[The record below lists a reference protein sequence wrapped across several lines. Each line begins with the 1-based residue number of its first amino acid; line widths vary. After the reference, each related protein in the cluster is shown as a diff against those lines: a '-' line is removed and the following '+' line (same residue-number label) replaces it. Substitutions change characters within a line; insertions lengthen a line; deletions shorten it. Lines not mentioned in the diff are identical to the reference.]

1 MRRLFARLIEAT
13 RHGRADAELAREIEA
28 HRALLED
35 DFRRRG
41 LTPDDARAAAA
52 RALGSAA
59 RARDLHRDA
68 RSFAWLDD
76 LRRDLHYALRTL
88 RRAPGFTIV
97 VVLTLALGIGA
108 NAAIFSV
115 VHTVLI
121 RPLPYT
127 DAAGLVRV
135 WENVPGAE
143 IGNGKG
149 PNRRYAA
156 MDVADLVAVSERSRA
171 VSIAA
176 AFSFARATVTIDGDA
191 TRMDGFGVS
200 AGFFPMLGVAPVIGR
215 TFAPDESIAGRDRV
229 LVLAY
234 DAWQR
239 FGGDARV
246 LGRTVAFTG
255 NSLGVFSGG
264 IVPDVPYTIVGVM
277 PPGFH
282 FPYDNAQF
290 WIPRAPT
297 PSPDGRPIRR
307 ETIARLAGGVTPAAA
322 AAEMDAIRRDAHDT
336 RRRGTEMGTL
346 SPIQPSSISIVGGRP
361 RYELIPVQDEL
372 TASVRPALLVLMAA
386 VGVVLLIACVNV
398 ANLLLARTASRQREI
413 AVRAAIGAGP
423 GRLVRQL
430 ITESLLLAG
439 LGGALGIALAF
450 GGVRLFRVLAT
461 TLGRSDLGLASVF
474 PRLSEVSVD
483 GAALGYA
490 LAVSIATGLV
500 FGLAPALRHARPRHA
515 ALLRDL
521 PASPRST
528 IGGSL
533 VVVEIALATVLLVG
547 AGLLITSFVRLATV
561 DPGFEP
567 AHLLTFQ
574 VLQSTSPRPE
584 DQRAFAEAFVD
595 RLRVVPDVQSAAY
608 ARQLPLVQLQD
619 SLTVTLRR
627 GDVEVTL
634 AGDGADVRFV
644 SRDYLK
650 TMGIPIVAGRGLTE
664 ADGEGRPGVVVINDA
679 LARRSFA
686 GGSPLGQI
694 ILFGPPG
701 HRVPLEIVGVA
712 GNVRQFGLD
721 RAPEPQYFMDIRQVP
736 TDPAFRAP
744 PLFPVGAYY
753 SVRTPADAGAVVAAA
768 RAIARQ
774 LDPHATLADVAT
786 MEQIVSNSITRPRMY
801 AVLVGVF
808 AAVAFALAII
818 GLYGVMAYAV
828 AQRTRELGV
837 RVALGA
843 GHRDVMR
850 LVLRRSLL
858 LTTGGIAIG
867 VAGAAGLARYLESLL
882 FGLRPVDPATFAAV
896 ASAFAAVA
904 MLASYVPARRAA
916 TVDPLVALREE

>member
-1 MRRLFARLIEAT
+1 MRRFFARLIGTA
-13 RHGRADAELAREIEA
+13 RQARADAELEREMAA
-28 HRALLED
+28 HLALLED
-35 DFRRRG
+35 GFRRRG
-41 LTPDDARAAAA
+41 LAAADARAAAQ

-59 RARDLHRDA
+59 YARDLHRDA
-68 RSFAWLDD
+68 RSVACLDD
-76 LRRDLHYALRTL
+76 LGRDLRYALRTL
-88 RRAPGFTIV
+88 RRAPGFTFV
-97 VVLTLALGIGA
+97 VVMTLALGIGA
-108 NAAIFSV
+108 NTAIFSV
-115 VHTVLI
+115 VNSVLI

-127 DAAGLVRV
+127 DSARLVRV

-156 MDVADLVAVSERSRA
+156 MDVADLLAVSERSRA
-171 VSIAA
+171 LANVA
-176 AFSFARATVTIDGDA
+176 AFSFARATITIDGDA

-200 AGFFPMLGVAPVIGR
+200 PGFFPMLGVAPLVGR
-215 TFAPDESIAGRDRV
+215 TFAPEESIAGGDRV

-255 NSLGVFSGG
+255 NSLGWFSDG
-264 IVPDVPYTIVGVM
+264 IVPEVPYTIVGVM

-290 WIPRAPT
+290 WIPRAPAR
-297 PSPDGRPIRR
+297 SPDGRPVRR
-307 ETIARLAGGVTPAAA
+307 ETVARLADGVTPVAA
-322 AAEMDAIRRDAHDT
+322 AAEMAAIRSDV
-336 RRRGTEMGTL
+336 RGASTSM
-346 SPIQPSSISIVGGRP
+346 VGGRP

-372 TASVRPALLVLMAA
+372 TGPVRPALLVLMAA

-439 LGGALGIALAF
+439 LGGVLGIALAF
-450 GGVRLFRVLAT
+450 GGVRLFRLLAT

-483 GAALGYA
+483 AVALGYA
-490 LAVSIATGLV
+490 LAISIATGLV
-500 FGLAPALRHARPRHA
+500 FGLAPGLRHARPRHA

-521 PASPRST
+521 SASPRST

-547 AGLLITSFVRLATV
+547 AGLLITSFVKLSTV

-567 AHLLTFQ
+567 AHVLTFQ

-584 DQRAFAEAFVD
+584 EQRVFAETFVE
-595 RLRVVPDVQSAAY
+595 RLRGVPEVQSAAY
-608 ARQLPLVQLQD
+608 GRQLPLVQLQD

-627 GDVEVTL
+627 GDVDVTL
-634 AGDGADVRFV
+634 AGEGADVRFV

-686 GGSPLGQI
+686 GSTPVGQI
-694 ILFGPPG
+694 ILFGPQG

-736 TDPAFRAP
+736 TDPALRAP

-753 SVRTPADAGAVVAAA
+753 SVRATADAGAIAAAA

-774 LDPHATLADVAT
+774 LDPHATLTDVAT

-801 AVLVGVF
+801 AALVGVF
-808 AAVAFALAII
+808 AAVALALAVI
-818 GLYGVMAYAV
+818 GLYGVMAYSV
-828 AQRTRELGV
+828 AQRTREIGV

-843 GHRDVMR
+843 ERRDVMR

-858 LTTGGIAIG
+858 LTAAGIALG
-867 VAGAAGLARYLESLL
+867 VAFAAGLTRYLESML
-882 FGLRPVDPATFAAV
+882 FGLRPLDAATFAGV
-896 ASAFAAVA
+896 AAMFAAA
-904 MLASYVPARRAA
+904 ATLASYVPARRAA
-916 TVDPLVALREE
+916 SVDPLVALREE

>member
-1 MRRLFARLIEAT
+1 VRRFLARLIGTA
-13 RHGRADAELAREIEA
+13 RQARADAELEREMAA
-28 HRALLED
+28 HLALLED
-35 DFRRRG
+35 GFRRRG
-41 LTPDDARAAAA
+41 LAAADARAAAQ

-59 RARDLHRDA
+59 YARDLHRDA
-68 RSFAWLDD
+68 RSVACLDD
-76 LRRDLHYALRTL
+76 LGRDLRYALRTL
-88 RRAPGFTIV
+88 RRAPGFTFV
-97 VVLTLALGIGA
+97 VVMTLALGIGA
-108 NAAIFSV
+108 NTAIFSV
-115 VHTVLI
+115 VNSVLI

-127 DAAGLVRV
+127 DSARLVRV

-156 MDVADLVAVSERSRA
+156 MDVADLLAVSERSRA
-171 VSIAA
+171 LANVA
-176 AFSFARATVTIDGDA
+176 AFSFARATITIDGDA

-200 AGFFPMLGVAPVIGR
+200 PGFFPMLGVAPLVGR
-215 TFAPDESIAGRDRV
+215 TFAPEESIAGGDRV

-255 NSLGVFSGG
+255 NSLGWFSDG
-264 IVPDVPYTIVGVM
+264 IVPEVPYTIVGVM

-290 WIPRAPT
+290 WIPRAPAR
-297 PSPDGRPIRR
+297 SPDGRPVRR
-307 ETIARLAGGVTPAAA
+307 ETVARLADGVTPVAA
-322 AAEMDAIRRDAHDT
+322 AAEMAAIRSDV
-336 RRRGTEMGTL
+336 RGASTSM
-346 SPIQPSSISIVGGRP
+346 VGGRP

-372 TASVRPALLVLMAA
+372 TGPVRPALLVLMAA

-439 LGGALGIALAF
+439 LGGVLGIALAF
-450 GGVRLFRVLAT
+450 GGVRLFRLLAT

-483 GAALGYA
+483 AAALGYA

-521 PASPRST
+521 SASPRST

-547 AGLLITSFVRLATV
+547 AGLLITSFVKLSTV

-567 AHLLTFQ
+567 AHVLTFQ

-584 DQRAFAEAFVD
+584 EQRVFAETFVE
-595 RLRVVPDVQSAAY
+595 RLRGVPEVQSAAY
-608 ARQLPLVQLQD
+608 GRQLPLVQLQD

-627 GDVEVTL
+627 GDVDVTL
-634 AGDGADVRFV
+634 AGEGADVRFV

-686 GGSPLGQI
+686 GSTPVGQI
-694 ILFGPPG
+694 ILFGPQG

-736 TDPAFRAP
+736 TDPALRAP

-753 SVRTPADAGAVVAAA
+753 SVRATADAGAIAAAA

-774 LDPHATLADVAT
+774 LDPHATLTDVAT

-801 AVLVGVF
+801 AALVGVF
-808 AAVAFALAII
+808 AAVALALAVI
-818 GLYGVMAYAV
+818 GLYGVMAYSV
-828 AQRTRELGV
+828 AQRTREIGV

-843 GHRDVMR
+843 ERRDVMR

-858 LTTGGIAIG
+858 LTAAGIALG
-867 VAGAAGLARYLESLL
+867 VAFAAGLTRYLESML
-882 FGLRPVDPATFAAV
+882 FGLRPLDAATFAGV
-896 ASAFAAVA
+896 AAMFAAA
-904 MLASYVPARRAA
+904 ATLASYVPARRAA
-916 TVDPLVALREE
+916 SVDPLVALREE